1 MRNSLRRQLDDLRAL
16 LPSLLMIAGAMPAM
30 IWPALFTIGKAAS
43 LKVPLGPALT
53 FWTLPLVCIAV
64 LLLGI
69 SCRSLGFAGLFL
81 LLTYSMWVGAFGGLL
96 LFKGVSDSPVLAS
109 IAALAAVGFFG
120 IAWAMLAA
128 RSPTRRCS

>member
-1 MRNSLRRQLDDLRAL
+1 MRDSLRRELDELRAL

-30 IWPALFTIGKAAS
+30 IWPAFVTIGKAGS
-43 LKVPLGPALT
+43 LNVPLGPSLT
-53 FWTLPLVCIAV
+53 FWSLPLVCIAV

-69 SCRSLGFAGLFL
+69 SRRSLGFAGVYL
-81 LLTYSMWVGAFGGLL
+81 LLTYSMWVGAFGGLF
-96 LFKGVSDSPVLAS
+96 LFRGASDSPALAFVS
-109 IAALAAVGFFG
+109 ILAAVAFFG